1 MHAKLSSLIFS
12 SIKRNLLFWLLLFL
26 LPVLMITTARSY
38 LSVQYFTNSANDQ
51 SLFNVALSLSNS
63 LEEDH
68 ESTEHLDEVMAKFKD
83 YVDLNRFYY
92 LILNDKRQ
100 RLHGNLQ
107 LTLPTQLPFTGHKVF
122 FDANFNQEKLRVV
135 VFNFPSNVGNRFIV
149 VGETLY
155 ARDDM
160 ERNIFLLFFAS
171 QIVIICLVLI
181 ALNLSINRGLIAFE
195 RFRNVILARKPSDM
209 HPIDANEIPEEMQSL
224 VSAMNDLLIRIKK
237 MVDHKQQFI
246 ANASHQLKTPLAGLK
261 VQVESVLN
269 EQDPTRVRQA
279 LMQILN
285 STDKLTRLNSQ
296 LLSLARVEEENKQQ
310 EIRLKPIDLVELVHQ
325 VVAEWVPK
333 SLDKNIDL
341 GIEIN
346 VNQLL
351 VSGHGL
357 MIEEL
362 LNNLLDNALEYNPEW
377 TKVTVKLSQTSGLA
391 QLIVE
396 DNGKGIPIAEQE
408 KVFQRFYRVLGN
420 HNANGGCGLG
430 LAIAQE
436 VMALHHGQV
445 YVKFTDTVGHSG
457 TSIVCEFPLLLD

>member
-1 MHAKLSSLIFS
+1 MHAKLSSLIFP

-63 LEEDH
+63 LEADH
-68 ESTEHLDEVMAKFKD
+68 ESTEYLDEVMAKFKD
-83 YVDLNRFYY
+83 YVELNHFYY

-107 LTLPTQLPFTGHKVF
+107 LTLPAQLPHTGHKVF

-135 VFNFPSNVGNRFIV
+135 VFNFPSNVGHRFII
-149 VGETLY
+149 VGETFH

-160 ERNIFLLFFAS
+160 ERNVFLVFLVS

-195 RFRNVILARKPSDM
+195 RFRNVILARKPSDTY
-209 HPIDANEIPEEMQSL
+209 PIEATEVPEEMQSI

-279 LMQILN
+279 LMQMLN

-325 VVAEWVPK
+325 VVAEWVP
-333 SLDKNIDL
+333 NAMTNHMDL
-341 GIEIN
+341 GIEAENKQIIILGN
-346 VNQLL
+346 DLL
-351 VSGHGL
+351 
-357 MIEEL
+357 IAEL
-362 LNNLLDNALEYNPEW
+362 LNNLVDNALAYNPEG
-377 TKVTVKLSQTSGLA
+377 TRITVKLIQHENLVK
-391 QLIVE
+391 LIVE
-396 DNGKGIPIAEQE
+396 DNGAGIPIVEQE
-408 KVFQRFYRVLGN
+408 KVFQRFYRTLGN
-420 HNANGGCGLG
+420 SQTNGCGLG
-430 LAIAQE
+430 MAIVAE
-436 VMALHHGQV
+436 VMHLHQGKS
-445 YVKFTDTVGHSG
+445 YVTFNNLETQSG
-457 TSIVCEFPLLLD
+457 TSVVCEFPL